1 MRIESTGVV
10 RSLDFHRPKH
20 GMGHERRKTIVR
32 TLQCDLQNVF
42 VEWAGAERVG
52 RRTGGGGAFDVGEQL
67 CVWREWS
74 NLERALPGTYEI
86 FRRNFFA
93 VGPARG
99 VSQIENTATN
109 IVFRFLPRTR

>member
-20 GMGHERRKTIVR
+20 GMGHQRRNTIVG
-32 TLQCDLQNVF
+32 TWQCDFRTVC
-42 VEWAGAERVG
+42 VECARTERVW
-52 RRTGGGGAFDVGEQL
+52 RRNRWSRAFDVGEQL
-67 CVWREWS
+67 CMWREWS

-93 VGPARG
+93 VGPAR
-99 VSQIENTATN
+99 VVTQVERPNT
-109 IVFRFLPRTR
+109 IVV